1 MYQKE
6 LLKGNTET
14 LLLSL
19 LTKEPMHGYRIV
31 KEIEQRS
38 LGYFQFKEGTLYPA
52 LHRMAAAGLIEG
64 RWGLGSTSTPRR
76 YYSITAKGLQ
86 VLEERMEEWR
96 RFSRAINRFM
106 PAWGT

>member
-19 LTKEPMHGYRIV
+19 LTDEPMHGYRIV
-31 KEIEQRS
+31 KEIEKRS

-64 RWGLGSTSTPRR
+64 RWSLGSTGTPRR

-86 VLEERMEEWR
+86 VLEERLAEWR
-96 RFSRAINRFM
+96 RFSTAINRFM
-106 PAWGT
+106 PAWGA